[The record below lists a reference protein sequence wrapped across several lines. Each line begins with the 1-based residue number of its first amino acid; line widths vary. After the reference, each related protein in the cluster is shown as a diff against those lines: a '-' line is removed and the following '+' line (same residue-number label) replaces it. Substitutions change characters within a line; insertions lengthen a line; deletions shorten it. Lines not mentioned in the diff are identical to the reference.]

1 MIKDITTI
9 HNPNVGVTFRA
20 VILGL
25 LLIPINTYFIMANHL
40 LFWSTLPT
48 TLSLIYNVIITLTIL
63 IIINFL
69 IQRFFPNFALKQ
81 GELLVVYIILS
92 LSSAI
97 SGHDMMQTLVPTIPY
112 GFQYATPENEW
123 EQLFWKYLP
132 RWLTLDNLSRLEDFY
147 RGGNT
152 LYTKAHL
159 EYWLRPIFWWTLF
172 LTVLIWTLICLDILL
187 RKQWEERERLP
198 YPILQLPL
206 EMTRSKSRL
215 FKSNMMWLGFAIA
228 GGINL
233 INGIHAFVP
242 AFVEIPVRKAEIGQY
257 FTESPWNVVGWTPLY
272 ILPFAVGLG
281 FLMPSDMSFSVWFF
295 YLFWK
300 VQRVVVKAL
309 GVNTATGF
317 MDSHGSIAYD
327 GQQAFG
333 AFLALTVFA
342 IIGARRHIVA
352 IVKSL
357 GKPQPYERKEPMTY
371 RWAVI
376 GFVVG
381 FVFLMS
387 FSYTGGMAVWTIL
400 VYFLIYYLLAISVSR
415 IRAEV
420 GAPTHE
426 LFLANPR
433 QFFTS
438 VFGSRVLSP
447 GSLTMMALYITFNRG
462 YRAHPMP
469 HALEAFKLSGESG
482 INSRRLVPV
491 MVLATVVG
499 ILAAFWAYLAVSH
512 SAVAVVGDGGLAFR
526 AYSSL
531 QRWLFKPSET
541 NVGGIIA
548 MCSGFVFTGLLW
560 WLRRLFPLWPFH
572 PAGYAVASGSLTF
585 GWLWFSILV
594 SWAAKVIILKVGGI
608 GLYRKALPL
617 FLGLILGEYV
627 VGGAWVIIR
636 LVSGFPAYSF
646 YR

>member
-1 MIKDITTI
+1 MTKDSQINQ
-9 HNPNVGVTFRA
+9 NPNAGVTLRA

-48 TLSLIYNVIITLTIL
+48 TLSLIYNVIITLMIL
-63 IIINFL
+63 TIINFL
-69 IQRFFPNFALKQ
+69 IQRVLPNFALHQ

-112 GFQYATPENEW
+112 GFQYATTENEW

-132 RWLTLDNLSRLEDFY
+132 RWLTLDNLSRLDGFY

-152 LYTKAHL
+152 FYTKAHL

-172 LTVLIWTLICLDILL
+172 LTALVWTLICLDILL
-187 RKQWEERERLP
+187 RKQWVERERLP
-198 YPILQLPL
+198 YPIIQLPL
-206 EMTRSKSRL
+206 EMTRPKGRL
-215 FKSNMMWLGFAIA
+215 LKSNMMWLGFTIA

-242 AFVEIPVRKAEIGQY
+242 AFVEIPVRKAEIGQF
-257 FTESPWNVVGWTPLY
+257 FTDSPWNVIGWTPLY

-300 VQRVVVKAL
+300 AQRVVIKAL

-333 AFLALTVFA
+333 AFLALAILA

-357 GKPQPYERKEPMTY
+357 RKPQAYEREEPMIY
-371 RWAVI
+371 RWAV
-376 GFVVG
+376 VG
-381 FVFLMS
+381 FAVGLVFLIS
-387 FSYTGGMAVWTIL
+387 FSYSGGMAVWTIL
-400 VYFLIYYLLAISVSR
+400 IYFMIYYLLAISVSR

-420 GAPTHE
+420 GSPTHE

-469 HALEAFKLSGESG
+469 HALEGLKLGGEAG
-482 INSRRLVPV
+482 MNSRRLVPA
-491 MVLATVVG
+491 MVLATIVG

-512 SAVAVVGDGGLAFR
+512 GADAVVGGGGLAIR
-526 AYSSL
+526 VYSSL
-531 QRWLFKPSET
+531 HQWLFKPTET
-541 NVGGIIA
+541 SVGGVIA
-548 MCSGFVFTGLLW
+548 MFGGFVFTGTLW
-560 WLRRLFPLWPFH
+560 WMRRLFPLWPFH

-585 GWLWFSILV
+585 SWLWFSILV
-594 SWAAKVIILKVGGI
+594 SWAAKVVILKVGGI

-617 FLGLILGEYV
+617 FMGLILGEYM
-627 VGGAWVIIR
+627 VGGAWVIVR
-636 LVSGFPAYSF
+636 LITGFPVYSF